1 MKKLIVF
8 LATLAFYILSSS
20 FTIVEENKSSLQKS
34 TSSDSMV
41 VNVKFDNPK
50 VVVSDERSVAYLN
63 KLIETHSQSIDNIA
77 NAIKE
82 TNSYLPFLVESQERR
97 YENESAKDR
106 LVRWCEGNPLI
117 VEKYIN
123 KTRLKGIISSVVLM
137 TYTLLCFFTILIK
150 VDYRTV
156 DWRVITT
163 QGIFLCIFGIILFIL
178 VKELYP
184 LLMSKELYQFQFY
197 LWHW

>member
-82 TNSYLPFLVESQERR
+82 TNSYLP
-97 YENESAKDR
+97 
-106 LVRWCEGNPLI
+106 
-117 VEKYIN
+117 
-123 KTRLKGIISSVVLM
+123 
-137 TYTLLCFFTILIK
+137 YTL
-150 VDYRTV
+150 
-156 DWRVITT
+156 
-163 QGIFLCIFGIILFIL
+163 
-178 VKELYP
+178 
-184 LLMSKELYQFQFY
+184 
-197 LWHW
+197 